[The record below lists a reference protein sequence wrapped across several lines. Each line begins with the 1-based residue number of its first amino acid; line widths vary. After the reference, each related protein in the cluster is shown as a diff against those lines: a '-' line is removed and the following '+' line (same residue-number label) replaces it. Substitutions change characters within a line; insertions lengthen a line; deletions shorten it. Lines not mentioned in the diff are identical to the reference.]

1 MEDITIRFLSA
12 GLNKNEKCICL
23 LNPNRPKSVHRFVE
37 NNLASP
43 NIKPDQL
50 VFIDVMDAYL
60 NGTRLDPMQMMGF
73 LTRQLLDVSR
83 EGYESTRFVLD
94 MGWAGHDDWALLDC
108 ENLLNKHIVPYFN
121 CTIMCGYN
129 PEKMNPQLFREIAI
143 SHPRLMCG
151 HQVINNQAYD
161 PPKPFW
167 LMPKEDVL

>member
-94 MGWAGHDDWALLDC
+94 MGRA
-108 ENLLNKHIVPYFN
+108 
-121 CTIMCGYN
+121 
-129 PEKMNPQLFREIAI
+129 R
-143 SHPRLMCG
+143 
-151 HQVINNQAYD
+151 
-161 PPKPFW
+161 
-167 LMPKEDVL
+167 

>member
-60 NGTRLDPMQMMGF
+60 NGPFGSMQMMGF
-73 LTRQLLDVSR
+73 LTRQLLDVS
-83 EGYESTRFVLD
+83 G
-94 MGWAGHDDWALLDC
+94 
-108 ENLLNKHIVPYFN
+108 
-121 CTIMCGYN
+121 
-129 PEKMNPQLFREIAI
+129 
-143 SHPRLMCG
+143 RL
-151 HQVINNQAYD
+151 
-161 PPKPFW
+161 
-167 LMPKEDVL
+167 